1 MTELTLFAPS
11 ESDTDRLGRELA
23 ERADTVLAGAGL
35 VVGLSGTLGAGK
47 TRFVQAIA
55 DAWGYDREH
64 VVSPTFVLCHEYH
77 GGRQSLYHLD
87 AYRIRDDDE
96 FLELGVDEMFAA
108 NAWVVIEW
116 AERVRD
122 CLPSDRLEIEIQV
135 QDDDARRFVFRATG
149 AAAQAVLC
157 SLAKWK

>member
-1 MTELTLFAPS
+1 MTELMLLAHS
-11 ESDTDRLGRELA
+11 EADTDRLGRELA
-23 ERADTVLAGAGL
+23 ERADSVLAGAGL

-55 DAWGYDREH
+55 EAWGYDREQ

-96 FLELGVDEMFAA
+96 FLELGVEEMFAA
-108 NAWVVIEW
+108 NAWVIIEW

-122 CLPSDRLEIEIQV
+122 CLPSDRLEIDIQV
-135 QDDDARRFVFRATG
+135 RDDDSRGFVFRATG
-149 AAAQAVLC
+149 DASQAVLR
-157 SLAKWK
+157 SLCK